1 MWAVRFTSSR
11 FCLANTPSSRAARWL
26 VTGRF
31 TRYSPATLPSRSCR
45 DDVDLI
51 AYEVDRIAIEA
62 QRRQPLNGAFAQ
74 AGDARWRV
82 FSHTVEPS
90 GEDASL
96 PFWRCSG

>member
-1 MWAVRFTSSR
+1 
-11 FCLANTPSSRAARWL
+11 
-26 VTGRF
+26 
-31 TRYSPATLPSRSCR
+31 
-45 DDVDLI
+45 VDLI

-62 QRRQPLNGAFAQ
+62 QRRQPLNGALAQ
-74 AGDARWRV
+74 AGDARWRG